1 MSRPGFWP
9 GCAGPRPAGWS
20 ASFLG
25 HVQKLL
31 AAAPVLHAGETPG
44 RAAGALSCGH
54 VACTE
59 YLTVMHT
66 GHRWAATIGEGGVL
80 AEYSGV
86 LVRDGYAGH
95 TRLPAIHAWCAAH
108 LLRDLR
114 SISDADP
121 DHQQWAL
128 ALAGVLLDAHHAAT
142 AARAAGAEALDPAR
156 TRGHPQPLPGRAGP
170 RQRRKPSPA
179 HRTRRQGRHPDH
191 PVPPL

>member
-1 MSRPGFWP
+1 M
-9 GCAGPRPAGWS
+9 
-20 ASFLG
+20 
-25 HVQKLL
+25 
-31 AAAPVLHAGETPG
+31 
-44 RAAGALSCGH
+44 H

-59 YLTVMHT
+59 YLTLMHV

-80 AEYSGV
+80 TEYTGV

-95 TRLPAIHAWCAAH
+95 SHLPAIHAWCAAH

-142 AARAAGAEALDPAR
+142 AARAAGAEALDPAVLAAIR
-156 TRGHPQPLPGRAGP
+156 NHYLGAL
-170 RQRRKPSPA
+170 A
-179 HRTRRQGRHPDH
+179 HGSDENRRQHTELAAKAAP
-191 PVPPL
+191 